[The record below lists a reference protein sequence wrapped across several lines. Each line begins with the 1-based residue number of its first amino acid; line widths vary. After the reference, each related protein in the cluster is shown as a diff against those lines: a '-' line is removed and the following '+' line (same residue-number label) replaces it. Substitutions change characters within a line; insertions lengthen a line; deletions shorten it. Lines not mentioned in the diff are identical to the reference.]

1 MELGLKACVVFGY
14 WWCLVCR
21 LLHGGPQNLTAFVL
35 DELAICAVS
44 NAAAGSFD
52 MLREG
57 VAVGSVSRAEA
68 QA

>member
-1 MELGLKACVVFGY
+1 M
-14 WWCLVCR
+14 CR
-21 LLHGGPQNLTAFVL
+21 LLHGGPQNPTAFVL

>member
-1 MELGLKACVVFGY
+1 MCT
-14 WWCLVCR
+14 
-21 LLHGGPQNLTAFVL
+21 LLNGGPQNLTAFVL
-35 DELAICAVS
+35 DELGICAVS

-57 VAVGSVSRAEA
+57 VAVGSVSRDEA